1 MKKLLQSLDLSFF
14 TRLSLTGI
22 ALLALLEASLVAMV
36 GEFFIEGIWPGLF
49 LFWYALSF
57 VIYCVLK
64 YILARERSGH

>member
-36 GEFFIEGIWPGLF
+36 GEFFVEGIWPGLF
-49 LFWYALSF
+49 LFWFALSF

-64 YILARERSGH
+64 YMLAREKSGH